1 MIQNTKTRQKIAHTK
16 QELVRQNDSLNEY
29 LDELLKENR
38 LSLAEMD
45 RQVIREIRDKNL
57 ETIQLIDKMHYRG
70 IVSL

>member
-29 LDELLKENR
+29 LDALIKEKP
-38 LSLAEMD
+38 SLTEGD

-70 IVSL
+70 IVPL

>member
-1 MIQNTKTRQKIAHTK
+1 MIQNTKTRQKIANTK

-29 LDELLKENR
+29 LDALIKEKP
-38 LSLAEMD
+38 SLTEGD

>member
-1 MIQNTKTRQKIAHTK
+1 MIQNTKTRQKIATTK

-29 LDELLKENR
+29 LDALIMEQP
-38 LSLAEMD
+38 SLTEMD

>member
-1 MIQNTKTRQKIAHTK
+1 MIQNTKTMQKIATTK

-29 LDELLKENR
+29 LDALIKEKP
-38 LSLAEMD
+38 SLTEMD

-57 ETIQLIDKMHYRG
+57 ETIQLIDRMNYRG

>member
-29 LDELLKENR
+29 LDALIKEKP
-38 LSLAEMD
+38 SLTEGD